1 MAKLTDKQERFA
13 VEYIKTL
20 NATQSAINAGYS
32 PKTAYSI
39 GNKLLKKDEIAEFIR
54 GQKQKILDE
63 GILEARELLYL
74 MSKAATGQETET
86 KEVVVKRGEYV
97 RNPDTDRLNVIY
109 NEHVEMV
116 DVPVK
121 VSDRNKAR
129 EMLGKYHKLFTER
142 HEVST
147 GTTMF
152 VTVGDN
158 KKQAEQEI
166 EKLQRQNPNGFM
178 FIDDLEE

>member
-1 MAKLTDKQERFA
+1 M
-13 VEYIKTL
+13 
-20 NATQSAINAGYS
+20 
-32 PKTAYSI
+32 
-39 GNKLLKKDEIAEFIR
+39 
-54 GQKQKILDE
+54 
-63 GILEARELLYL
+63 
-74 MSKAATGQETET
+74 
-86 KEVVVKRGEYV
+86 
-97 RNPDTDRLNVIY
+97 RNSDTDCLNVIY

-129 EMLGKYHKLFTER
+129 EMLGKYHKLLTER

-152 VTVGDN
+152 VTVGDD
-158 KKQAEQEI
+158 KEQAEQVI

-178 FIDDLEE
+178 FIDDLKD